1 LQLVVGRIGRA
12 HGVLGEAT
20 IEVRTDDAD
29 LRFAVGNEVIL
40 ENGKKLIIKSSRWHN
55 QVLLLSFDGISDRNQ
70 IEELRDQLI
79 SAEVDTSAM
88 APGEYHYQ
96 QLIGSQVFLQSGDQV
111 GVVGEIVKLPG
122 QDLLSIDKGGSQVL
136 VPMVKQII
144 ISIDVAAKKIVIN
157 PPEGLLDVT
166 N

>member
-29 LRFAVGNEVIL
+29 LRFAVGNAVTL
-40 ENGKKLIIKSSRWHN
+40 ENSKKLIIKSSRWHN
-55 QVLLLSFDGISDRNQ
+55 QVLLLSFDGITDRNQ

-79 SAEVDTSAM
+79 STEVDTSAM

-122 QDLLSIDKGGSQVL
+122 QDLLSVDKGGSQVL

>member
-1 LQLVVGRIGRA
+1 MQLVVGRIGRA

-29 LRFAVGNEVIL
+29 LRFAVGNEVTL

-55 QVLLLSFDGISDRNQ
+55 QVLLLSFDGITDRNQ

-122 QDLLSIDKGGSQVL
+122 QDLLSVDKGGSQVL

>member
-29 LRFAVGNEVIL
+29 LRFAVGNEVTL
-40 ENGKKLIIKSSRWHN
+40 ENSKKLIIKSSRWHD
-55 QVLLLSFDGISDRNQ
+55 QVLLLSFDGITDRNQ

-79 SAEVDTSAM
+79 SAEVDTSAL

-122 QDLLSIDKGGSQVL
+122 QDLLSVDKGGSQVL

>member
-1 LQLVVGRIGRA
+1 MQLVVGRIGRA

-29 LRFAVGNEVIL
+29 LRFAVGNEVTL
-40 ENGKKLIIKSSRWHN
+40 ENSKKLIIKSSRWHN
-55 QVLLLSFDGISDRNQ
+55 QVLLLSFEGITDRNQ

-122 QDLLSIDKGGSQVL
+122 QDLLSVDKGGSQVL

>member
-1 LQLVVGRIGRA
+1 
-12 HGVLGEAT
+12 
-20 IEVRTDDAD
+20 
-29 LRFAVGNEVIL
+29 
-40 ENGKKLIIKSSRWHN
+40 
-55 QVLLLSFDGISDRNQ
+55 
-70 IEELRDQLI
+70 
-79 SAEVDTSAM
+79 M

-122 QDLLSIDKGGSQVL
+122 QDLLSVDKGGSQVL

>member
-1 LQLVVGRIGRA
+1 MQLVVGRIGRA

-55 QVLLLSFDGISDRNQ
+55 QVLLLSFDGITDRNQ

>member
-1 LQLVVGRIGRA
+1 
-12 HGVLGEAT
+12 
-20 IEVRTDDAD
+20 
-29 LRFAVGNEVIL
+29 
-40 ENGKKLIIKSSRWHN
+40 
-55 QVLLLSFDGISDRNQ
+55 
-70 IEELRDQLI
+70 
-79 SAEVDTSAM
+79 M
-88 APGEYHYQ
+88 
-96 QLIGSQVFLQSGDQV
+96 QSGDQV

>member
-1 LQLVVGRIGRA
+1 MQLVVGRIGRA
-12 HGVLGEAT
+12 HGVIGEAT

-29 LRFAVGNEVIL
+29 LRFAVGNEVRL

-55 QVLLLSFDGISDRNQ
+55 QVLLLSFDGITDRNQ

>member
-1 LQLVVGRIGRA
+1 
-12 HGVLGEAT
+12 
-20 IEVRTDDAD
+20 
-29 LRFAVGNEVIL
+29 
-40 ENGKKLIIKSSRWHN
+40 
-55 QVLLLSFDGISDRNQ
+55 
-70 IEELRDQLI
+70 
-79 SAEVDTSAM
+79 M
-88 APGEYHYQ
+88 
-96 QLIGSQVFLQSGDQV
+96 QSGDQV

-122 QDLLSIDKGGSQVL
+122 QDLLSVDKGGSQVL

>member
-1 LQLVVGRIGRA
+1 MQLVVGRIGRA

-70 IEELRDQLI
+70 IEELRDKLI

-122 QDLLSIDKGGSQVL
+122 QDLLSIDKGSQVL